1 MIQYGAQAYGYRIN
15 KTKGVPRYKAWEGVA
30 LFKQGFRPFFLAAGL
45 SALVLVMNWVISLL
59 GNIDVYSNFDPV
71 DWHAHKMVF
80 GMASAAIAG
89 FFNGRTELDW
99 THAPAR
105 LAFD

>member
-1 MIQYGAQAYGYRIN
+1 MDHKLIATESM
-15 KTKGVPRYKAWEGVA
+15 KTKSVPRYKAWEVVA

-59 GNIDVYSNFDPV
+59 GYIDVYSNFDSV
-71 DWHAHKMVF
+71 DWHAHEMAF

-99 THAPAR
+99 THAPAS